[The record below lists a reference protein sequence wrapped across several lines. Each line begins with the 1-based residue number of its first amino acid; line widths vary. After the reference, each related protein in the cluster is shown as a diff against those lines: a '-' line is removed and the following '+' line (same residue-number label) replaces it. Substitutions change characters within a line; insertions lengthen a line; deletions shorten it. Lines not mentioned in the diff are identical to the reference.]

1 MSLHLLYEKAHTAST
16 RIRLVEM
23 APHLEAR
30 GIACRVV
37 AYPRGA
43 RARRALRASVSA
55 GDVVLIHRA
64 RPTPRE
70 ARFWRALP
78 APRIYDFDDA
88 VMWGRRRGLRGAWTR
103 RQRSAGFARA
113 LACADAATC
122 GNSFLAAQCGDLPTA
137 IVPSAVPLDV
147 PLHTPRADAAP
158 FRVGWVGRTTNLR
171 YVREID
177 AALAELAR
185 VIPLEVVCVS
195 DGELALP
202 GCRVVNVRWTREGE
216 AAAVA
221 GFDAGIMPLALAEPW
236 SRGKCAYKLLQYM
249 AAGVPAVGSDVG
261 MNADLIQSGEN
272 GLLARSAGDWV
283 NALAALAGDLALR
296 TRIGRAG
303 RETARAYGYPA
314 VADRLAAFVACVA
327 VGSSASR

>member
-1 MSLHLLYEKAHTAST
+1 MVLHLVYEKAHTAST
-16 RIRLVEM
+16 RIRLVQM

-37 AYPRGA
+37 AYPRHA
-43 RARRALRASVSA
+43 AARRALRAAVGA
-55 GDVVLIHRA
+55 GDVVLVHRA

-70 ARFWRALP
+70 VRYWRAMP
-78 APRIYDFDDA
+78 AARIYDFDDA

-147 PLHTPRADAAP
+147 PLHTPRAEAAP
-158 FRVGWVGRTTNLR
+158 FRVGWIGRATNLR
-171 YVREID
+171 YVREVGP
-177 AALAELAR
+177 ALAQLAR

-202 GCRVVNVRWTREGE
+202 GCPVVNVRWTRESE
-216 AAAVA
+216 ARAVA
-221 GFDAGIMPLALAEPW
+221 GFDAGIMPLALDEPW

-261 MNADLIQSGEN
+261 MNADLIRSGEN
-272 GLLARSAGDWV
+272 GLLARSARDWTD
-283 NALAALAGDLALR
+283 ALARLAGDLALR

-303 RETARAYGYPA
+303 RETARDYGYPA
-314 VADRLAAFVACVA
+314 VADRLAALVSCVA
-327 VGSSASR
+327 GNSAAR

>member
-1 MSLHLLYEKAHTAST
+1 MALHLVYEKAHTAST
-16 RIRLVEM
+16 RIRLVQM

-30 GIACRVV
+30 GIACRVI

-43 RARRALRASVSA
+43 RERGALRESVSQ

-78 APRIYDFDDA
+78 AARIYDFDDA
-88 VMWGRRRGLRGAWTR
+88 VMWGRRRGWRGAWTR
-103 RQRSAGFARA
+103 RRRAAGFARA
-113 LACADAATC
+113 LSCSDAATC
-122 GNSFLAAQCGDLPTA
+122 GNAFLAAQCGDLPTA

-158 FRVGWVGRTTNLR
+158 FRVGWIGRATNLR
-171 YVREID
+171 YVREVG

-185 VIPLEVVCVS
+185 RIPLEVICVS
-195 DGELALP
+195 DGRLALP

-216 AAAVA
+216 AEAVA
-221 GFDAGIMPLALAEPW
+221 QFDAGIMPLALDEPW

-261 MNADLIQSGEN
+261 MNADLIESGTN
-272 GLLARSAGDWV
+272 GMLARGARDWIDALS
-283 NALAALAGDLALR
+283 ALAADAPLR
-296 TRIGRAG
+296 ARIGRAG

-314 VADRLAAFVACVA
+314 VADRLAEFVSRVA
-327 VGSSASR
+327 AGRSAAR